1 MKTNN
6 TIRTVWPDATE
17 LATAAAHL
25 IVTLSNEA
33 VARKGSFSMALSG
46 GNTPKLLFEL
56 LSYPP
61 FVNNIP
67 WKKTIIAFGDERFV
81 PHSSDESNYK
91 MAKTALLDH
100 VPIVKKNILP
110 VQTEKITPGKAAQ
123 QYEQKIKQ
131 HITAQNPFDLVLLG
145 IGDEGHTASIFPGSP
160 LLEDKRNWV
169 RDIWVPEKNS
179 HRISFTMPFIN
190 KARHIAFLVSGEG
203 KAAIIQQVFSGKHPH
218 LPAARVQ
225 AKEQLYWFLDES
237 AASRL
242 K

>member
-17 LATAAAHL
+17 LANAAAHL

-33 VARKGSFSMALSG
+33 VARKGNFSMALSG

-91 MAKTALLDH
+91 MAKAALLDH
-100 VPIVKKNILP
+100 VPIVKKNILS

-131 HITAQNPFDLVLLG
+131 HITAQHPFDLVLLG

-160 LLEDKRNWV
+160 LLEDKKNWV

-203 KAAIIQQVFSGKHPH
+203 KAVIMKQVFSGKHPH

-225 AKEQLYWFLDES
+225 AKEQLYWFLDEA
-237 AASRL
+237 AASQL